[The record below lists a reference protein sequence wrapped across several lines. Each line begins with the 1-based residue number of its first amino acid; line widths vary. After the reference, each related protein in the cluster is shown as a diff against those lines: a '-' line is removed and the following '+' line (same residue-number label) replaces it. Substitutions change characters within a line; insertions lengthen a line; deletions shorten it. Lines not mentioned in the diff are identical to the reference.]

1 MRDSALFKQEPG
13 KSAAILKLVGS
24 AAAAEKMGK
33 SHDELVEEY
42 KRARRA
48 ELEAMMRTMV
58 QK

>member
-1 MRDSALFKQEPG
+1 MLLKQEPG

-24 AAAAEKMGK
+24 TTAAEKMGK
-33 SHDELVEEY
+33 SRDELVEEY

-48 ELEAMMRTMV
+48 ELEAMMRSMV